1 MTKSTS
7 EVSSTDRRR
16 WVVRQKS
23 KYGNTVFHIV
33 DQEASTDGVILMTV
47 AKRTWADGIVRELT
61 RDPKVV
67 PGVRVRFVGDAVG
80 LGASERDELHRVT
93 EERYSEGEMGV
104 LAFPHPNQAAN
115 GCVGWW
121 YVEVDSK
128 IGEPRKLYVGVW
140 SGGFEVL
147 P

>member
-1 MTKSTS
+1 MKASR
-7 EVSSTDRRR
+7 EKSSTDKRR

-23 KYGNTVFHIV
+23 YYGNVSFQII
-33 DQEASTDGVILMTV
+33 DQESSSDEPLMTV
-47 AKRTWADGIVRELT
+47 QKRSWADGIVRELS
-61 RDPKVV
+61 RDPGIQ
-67 PGVRVRFVGDAVG
+67 PGVKVRFADDANG

-93 EERYSEGEMGV
+93 EERYGAGEVGV

-140 SGGFEVL
+140 PGGFEVL
-147 P
+147 S